1 MDMKKNTS
9 TLFLSLIMTI
19 VSINSFGQDNRIRQS
34 QKSSVTQYVGADTQ
48 ITINYSR
55 PAVKGRIVW
64 GNMVPYGLAS
74 ADRYSNG
81 KPFPWRAGA
90 NENTTI
96 EINNEVKIA
105 GSTLPP
111 GKYSIHMIPSETDW
125 IIIFN
130 KNSDQWGSF
139 SYDETEDAIRVTVTP
154 VEAHFEEFLTYNFG
168 DITENS
174 VIAFLHWEKLK
185 VPFQIIL

>member
-1 MDMKKNTS
+1 MKKNTS

-64 GNMVPYGLAS
+64 GNMVPYGLTGP
-74 ADRYSNG
+74 DKYSNG
-81 KPFPWRAGA
+81 KSFPWRAGA

-96 EINNEVKIA
+96 EINNEVKIE
-105 GSTLPP
+105 GSILPP
-111 GKYSIHMIPSETDW
+111 GKYSIHMIPSKSDW

-130 KNSDQWGSF
+130 KNNNQWGSF
-139 SYDETEDAIRVTVTP
+139 NYDESEDALRVTVTP
-154 VEAHFEEFLTYNFG
+154 VEAAFEEHLTYNFG
-168 DITENS
+168 NITDNS
-174 VIAFLHWEKLK
+174 VVAFLHWEKLK
-185 VPFQIIL
+185 VPFQIKL